1 MNKDLIVADNQP
13 SQSQVAINQPM
24 RLIEMA
30 ISNNADIEKLE
41 KLMALQERWNAQE
54 AKKSFLSAMSS
65 FQRNCPDIMKAKQ
78 GHNYLYAPLSD
89 IVTQI
94 RDVLASNGLS
104 YRFEQNHDAGI
115 QVTCIVSHNDG
126 HSELTTMKAS
136 PDTSGSKNA
145 IQAIGSTVQYLMRY
159 TLIGALGITTADIDM
174 DGRLPQK
181 QAEPITPKSLD
192 EINRIYATAE
202 NPEQM
207 WNWLCGTI
215 AKRALTSFDELTEAE
230 ASKAIAALTAKANKL
245 AFTIKL

>member
-1 MNKDLIVADNQP
+1 MTQLIEVEKENKNQVLV
-13 SQSQVAINQPM
+13 SQPM
-24 RLIEMA
+24 HLIEMA

-65 FQRNCPDIMKAKQ
+65 FQRNCPDILKAKQ

-126 HSELTTMKAS
+126 HSELTTMKAN

-181 QAEPITPKSLD
+181 QQEMISQESEMWLADHYNALPDESKPKML
-192 EINRIYATAE
+192 A
-202 NPEQM
+202 
-207 WNWLCGTI
+207 WLKVDSVGAICN
-215 AKRALTSFDELTEAE
+215 LTEE
-230 ASKAIAALTAKANKL
+230 AAQSAIKAIKAKK
-245 AFTIKL
+245 

>member
-1 MNKDLIVADNQP
+1 MN
-13 SQSQVAINQPM
+13 QVITVEKEPQQTALVSQPM

-54 AKKSFLSAMSS
+54 AKKSFLAAMSS

-94 RDVLASNGLS
+94 RDALASNGLS
-104 YRFEQNHDAGI
+104 YRFEQNHDSGI
-115 QVTCIVSHNDG
+115 QVTCVVSHNDG
-126 HSELTTMKAS
+126 HSESTTMKAS

-181 QAEPITPKSLD
+181 QQEMITIESEAWLTDHYNALPDDKKPLMLD
-192 EINRIYATAE
+192 WIHRAA
-202 NPEQM
+202 
-207 WNWLCGTI
+207 GTNKI
-215 AKRALTSFDELTEAE
+215 CDLTEQQAQ
-230 ASKAIAALTAKANKL
+230 AAIKALKAKK
-245 AFTIKL
+245 